1 MREIEDK
8 LIVALDVDTLDKARH
23 FVKVLYPTVKLFKI
37 GSQLFTA
44 YGPEAVKAIGE
55 KGAKIFL
62 DLKFHDIPQTV
73 FSGVV
78 SGTGLS
84 CKPEFIPREFSDTE
98 QEVKPATLYPVF
110 MMTVHAAA
118 GIEVLRS
125 AMKGAVE
132 KAEKLNIVRPFIVGV
147 TVLTSENLGADTLRV
162 VLERARHAKEAGL
175 DGIVCSVHETTD
187 VRQELG
193 NNFIIVNP
201 GIRPRGADVQD
212 QKRVATAAEALKAG
226 ANFIVAGRPILE
238 AADPLAAVKN
248 LFG

>member
-1 MREIEDK
+1 MREIGDK

-23 FVKVLYPTVKLFKI
+23 LVDVLYPTVKLFKI

-55 KGAKIFL
+55 KGAKVFL

-78 SGTGLS
+78 AGTGLS
-84 CKPEFIPREFSDTE
+84 CNPGLMSGESSGIAR
-98 QEVKPATLYPVF
+98 EVKSATFYPVF

-125 AMKGAVE
+125 AVKGAMAR
-132 KAEKLNIVRPFIVGV
+132 AEELDIARPLIVGV

-162 VLERARHAKEAGL
+162 VLDRACHAQEAGL
-175 DGIVCSVHETTD
+175 DGIVCSVHETAA
-187 VRQELG
+187 VRREFG

-226 ANFIVAGRPILE
+226 ANFIVAGRPVLE
-238 AADPLAAVKN
+238 AADPLSAVKN
-248 LFG
+248 LLL

>member
-1 MREIEDK
+1 MRDIKDK
-8 LIVALDVDTLDKARH
+8 LIVALDVDTLEKARH
-23 FVKVLYPTVKLFKI
+23 FVDVLYPTVKLFKI

-55 KGAKIFL
+55 KGAKVFL

-84 CKPEFIPREFSDTE
+84 CNQVFISRESLRIE
-98 QEVKPATLYPVF
+98 REAKSATRYPVF
-110 MMTVHAAA
+110 MMTVHASA
-118 GIEVLRS
+118 GMEVLRS

-132 KAEKLNIVRPFIVGV
+132 RSGELDIERPLIVGV

-162 VLERARHAKEAGL
+162 VLERARNAKEAGL
-175 DGIVCSVHETTD
+175 DGIVCSVHETEA
-187 VRQELG
+187 VRKEFG
-193 NNFIIVNP
+193 DNFVIVNP
-201 GIRPRGADVQD
+201 GIRPKGAEVQD

-226 ANFIVAGRPILE
+226 ASYIVVGRPILE
-238 AADPLAAVKN
+238 APNPLAAVKN
-248 LFG
+248 LLG